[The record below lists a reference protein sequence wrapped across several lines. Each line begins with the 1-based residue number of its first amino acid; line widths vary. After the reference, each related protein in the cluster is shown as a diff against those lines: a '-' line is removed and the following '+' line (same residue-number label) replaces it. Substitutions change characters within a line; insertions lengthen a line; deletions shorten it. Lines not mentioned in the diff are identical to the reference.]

1 MENKYNF
8 MNNFYTEQKNIRNEY
23 ECIIYLLRHGESVG
37 NLNKVVLGHT
47 NLSLTE
53 KGKEQALLSAD
64 YLRNI
69 EFDAIY
75 SSDLDRAYSTALP
88 SSLYHGLGIVKDA
101 RFRELGFGDWE
112 NRPVVELIDEYGDMF
127 WKEWR
132 GDFGRFT
139 PPNGEAVVDAAKRVV
154 DAVMEIARRHVGGA
168 VLVAS
173 HAAVIRG
180 AWAWVLGLDP
190 SEWAEKVDFP
200 TNASFSILGY
210 REGKLYPIVYSVD
223 EHLGDIKTGVP
234 KSIN

>member
-1 MENKYNF
+1 MNKYF
-8 MNNFYTEQKNIRNEY
+8 IEKENIRNEF

-47 NLSLTE
+47 NLPLTD

-64 YLRNI
+64 YLSKVK
-69 EFDAIY
+69 FDAIY
-75 SSDLDRAYSTALP
+75 SSDLARAYSTALP
-88 SSLYHGLGIVKDA
+88 NSLYHGLGIVSDS

-112 NRPVVELIDEYGDMF
+112 NRAVVELIEEYGDMF

-139 PPNGEAVVDAAKRVV
+139 PPNGEAVVDAATRIV
-154 DAVMEIARRHVGGA
+154 DAVLEVAKKHIGGA
-168 VLVAS
+168 VLIAS

-180 AWAWVLGLDP
+180 AWAKVMGYDP

-210 REGKLYPIVYSVD
+210 REGKLYPIDYSVD
-223 EHLGDIKTGVP
+223 EHLGAIKTGVP